1 MYDRGLSV
9 LEQYGLGA
17 KSSYRGRG
25 ALLCQTQIGL
35 VLIREFTGSDKKLKK
50 QQELLLQLEK
60 GCQYPVDQILATEE
74 GKLVSTDKDGISY
87 VVRRWYEGREC
98 DKGRYFKWSFCA
110 GHHT

>member
-1 MYDRGLSV
+1 MTFSFYPPHRIESMKLRDYGNYRKARGILLYDRGLSV

-50 QQELLLQLEK
+50 QQ
-60 GCQYPVDQILATEE
+60 D
-74 GKLVSTDKDGISY
+74 
-87 VVRRWYEGREC
+87 
-98 DKGRYFKWSFCA
+98 
-110 GHHT
+110 